1 MYILLQLLLLIQF
14 VTADIPP
21 QEIPPYN
28 SIDGS
33 NIVATSLWAMG
44 VCSCIGM
51 VCKHKN
57 KLPIQIIQ
65 SEYGWDGEIYEII
78 PKDGEDLYQFRDNI
92 VELKDMIES
101 FIKKEEGDSMIE
113 PKIRFMFGEGEIKY
127 KENEKYYHGTDKNN
141 MKRWIKG
148 DGALHRFFERTDGKE
163 LKWNM
168 GTNDHHKYCHN
179 CAYDDENSK
188 NRTVFNVYRCN
199 GHEVVNL

>member
-113 PKIRFMFGEGEIKY
+113 PKIRFMFG
-127 KENEKYYHGTDKNN
+127 
-141 MKRWIKG
+141 
-148 DGALHRFFERTDGKE
+148 
-163 LKWNM
+163 
-168 GTNDHHKYCHN
+168 
-179 CAYDDENSK
+179 
-188 NRTVFNVYRCN
+188 
-199 GHEVVNL
+199 